1 MAYGVGLLQK
11 LPLGGDEGCRSGN
24 EGVAEVDDRVESD
37 EVGCGEGGVGGAK
50 LPERPDGIQFDAR
63 EAPPGVSSIGKL

>member
-1 MAYGVGLLQK
+1 MVYGVGLLQK

-37 EVGCGEGGVGGAK
+37 GVGCGEGGVGGAK